1 MWDLC
6 HFGRRMRLVRVFCV
20 GLASFWAEIAPSPR
34 GWEGVR
40 EVRGAEVSV
49 MGGRGVLPVTVT
61 IGVEGKFDDIA
72 RRMR

>member
-1 MWDLC
+1 MGPVSIW
-6 HFGRRMRLVRVFCV
+6 V
-20 GLASFWAEIAPSPR
+20 GNAPSPR

-40 EVRGAEVSV
+40 ESRGAEVSV
-49 MGGRGVLPVTVT
+49 MGGGGVLPVTVT

>member
-1 MWDLC
+1 M
-6 HFGRRMRLVRVFCV
+6 
-20 GLASFWAEIAPSPR
+20 GLASFWAEIASSPR

-40 EVRGAEVSV
+40 ESRGAEVSV
-49 MGGRGVLPVTVT
+49 MGGGGVLPVTVT

>member
-1 MWDLC
+1 M
-6 HFGRRMRLVRVFCV
+6 

-34 GWEGVR
+34 GWKGMR
-40 EVRGAEVSV
+40 ESRGAEVSV
-49 MGGRGVLPVTVT
+49 MGGGGVLPVTVT